1 MRALTM
7 IVSSSTFDQKLL
19 MESRGPLQFTPL
31 HMAARGGRD
40 AACDYLIELGADVDC
55 IDENGKK
62 PSDLAKS
69 NNKMKLAEKLL
80 GMESN
85 DMPELDWNF
94 IEIKYNVRFAVEGR
108 RYMYVP

>member
-1 MRALTM
+1 MHHYSSRGNMRALTM

-19 MESRGPLQFTPL
+19 MEGRGPLQFTPL

-85 DMPELDWNF
+85 DMPELD
-94 IEIKYNVRFAVEGR
+94 
-108 RYMYVP
+108 